1 MTSFTLFRPGSIEA
15 KLALMQHHCEAEALV
30 AAIFSFSARFC
41 RDCPNHSYF
50 ARIASSLLDESVDR
64 YGDTRPPFWLLQA
77 AVLVAFYQLTVS
89 VRSRSWKRL
98 GDCIRLSYEL
108 NLHLIDA
115 NHGPSATPT
124 DAERWVLM
132 EERRRAWWAVWEMDV
147 FASTIRRLP
156 TGIDPS
162 LILTLL
168 PAPDGAWFSG
178 RYHPSCFLAEDCDL
192 RWKQLSQSGN
202 DSAKAW
208 FIVINS
214 LMRNTQRIVYPAGSA
229 PQALTGRRLGNNH
242 DELNIMAN
250 VLYCTVASLPDG
262 LAYHGETLSFGSGE
276 AENSVGSPYQA
287 DADKYAI
294 HLMIQLCWFMIHHH
308 KICARAPW
316 LNGDSRGQTQT
327 SPSVSCPHPRSQPA
341 SNNGDR
347 NRNQTH
353 NNHSNSNHNPFSN
366 EENEEA
372 IWTNYLAPSNRICQ
386 IIRNS
391 PPLHHRHV
399 NPFLSNTLWF
409 AAATQCAGKVFGP
422 ESVSFNKR
430 VAASNLLLLKMVF
443 EKFVGFWGGAEN
455 LLGRLDRLELGLVG
469 LMRGDNG
476 DVSGNG
482 NGNGSERDHGD
493 RNRGDGEGNQDGR
506 KSGGNTTNNPNITR
520 TTDRTGLPP
529 PTSLAETPLGGTALQ
544 PPVWPER
551 WSLVPDPSTGMA
563 VAAPHIQFLMPG
575 QDFLAMDPMDFSPF
589 GLEELLMA
597 SIDPCL

>member
-1 MTSFTLFRPGSIEA
+1 
-15 KLALMQHHCEAEALV
+15 
-30 AAIFSFSARFC
+30 
-41 RDCPNHSYF
+41 
-50 ARIASSLLDESVDR
+50 
-64 YGDTRPPFWLLQA
+64 
-77 AVLVAFYQLTVS
+77 
-89 VRSRSWKRL
+89 
-98 GDCIRLSYEL
+98 
-108 NLHLIDA
+108 
-115 NHGPSATPT
+115 
-124 DAERWVLM
+124 
-132 EERRRAWWAVWEMDV
+132 MDV

-168 PAPDGAWFSG
+168 PAPDSAWFSG

-327 SPSVSCPHPRSQPA
+327 SSSVSCPHPRSQPA

-347 NRNQTH
+347 NRNQNH

-443 EKFVGFWGGAEN
+443 EKFIGFWGGAEN

-476 DVSGNG
+476 DVSGSGSGNG
-482 NGNGSERDHGD
+482 NGNASESDHGD
-493 RNRGDGEGNQDGR
+493 RNRGDSEGHQDGR
-506 KSGGNTTNNPNITR
+506 RSGGNTTSNPNIIR

-529 PTSLAETPLGGTALQ
+529 PTSLAETPLGGTALH
-544 PPVWPER
+544 PPAWPER
-551 WSLVPDPSTGMA
+551 WSLVPDPSTGNGMA